1 MFCGSPVWACT
12 HPGGGTRQIDDVM
25 KRPPEWCPLDKESAL
40 AKAAPEMYR
49 ALLLAEA
56 NMKRKRGLDR
66 TLAVVRA
73 AIAEAEKEGE
83 E

>member
-12 HPGGGTRQIDDVM
+12 HPGGGARQIDDVM
-25 KRPPEWCPLDKESAL
+25 KTPPEWCPLDKESAL

-73 AIAEAEKEGE
+73 AIAEAEKEGKE
-83 E
+83 